1 MSYKA
6 KGNNSALDE
15 IRRDMAEML
24 NLQASKL
31 LHERTLMNPE
41 KHKNLESIHR
51 AHLTISS
58 RFNEL
63 LDKYSISL

>member
-1 MSYKA
+1 MTYKA

-41 KHKNLESIHR
+41 GHKNIESIER
-51 AHLTISS
+51 AYATISD
-58 RFNEL
+58 RFKEL
-63 LDKYSISL
+63 RDKYSISV